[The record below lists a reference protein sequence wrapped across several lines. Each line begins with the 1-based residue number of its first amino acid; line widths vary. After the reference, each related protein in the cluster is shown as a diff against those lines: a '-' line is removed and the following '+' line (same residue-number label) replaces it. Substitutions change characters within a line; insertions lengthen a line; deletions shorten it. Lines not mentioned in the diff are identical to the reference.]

1 MYKGAGIFY
10 EREFKITF
18 TLRIEQE
25 TFQNL
30 REEIYYNE
38 KRENDKSGK
47 EVCNLL
53 LVLAKECFA
62 LTGQAWRD
70 RYITNWRM
78 RMNLHDCKILLVD
91 DEKALREMAGG
102 FLRRAGFHK
111 VTVAASCREAE
122 ELFML
127 KEPHLVLLD
136 VMLPDGDGFSLFK
149 KLRQMSEV
157 PVIFLSAR
165 DEDENRLRGLGL
177 GADDYITKPFLPEE
191 LILRVTAVLKR
202 VYRVKSMQE
211 EEIIAL
217 GGCQVDLGSGVVRW
231 NKSGAEVT
239 LTAKEY
245 AILQKLAQ
253 ERGRIVTIDALCDAV
268 WQEENYGY
276 ENTLVVHIRR
286 LREKMEE
293 DPSHP
298 KYLLTVRGL
307 GYRLV

>member
-1 MYKGAGIFY
+1 
-10 EREFKITF
+10 
-18 TLRIEQE
+18 
-25 TFQNL
+25 
-30 REEIYYNE
+30 
-38 KRENDKSGK
+38 
-47 EVCNLL
+47 
-53 LVLAKECFA
+53 
-62 LTGQAWRD
+62 
-70 RYITNWRM
+70 
-78 RMNLHDCKILLVD
+78 MNLYDCHILLVD
-91 DEKALREMAGG
+91 DEKALRDMVCG
-102 FLRRAGFHK
+102 FLRRAGFHH
-111 VTVAASCREAE
+111 VTTAGNCREAE
-122 ELFML
+122 EQFRAAELHMI
-127 KEPHLVLLD
+127 LLD

-149 KLRQMSEV
+149 KLRQLSEV

-202 VYRVKSMQE
+202 VYRVKSVPE
-211 EEIIAL
+211 EEVIAL
-217 GGCQVDLGSGVVRW
+217 GKCLVDLGSGVVHWDR
-231 NKSGAEVT
+231 GEETT

-268 WQEENYGY
+268 WREENYGY

-286 LREKMEE
+286 LREKIEE

-298 KYLLTVRGL
+298 QYLLTVRGL